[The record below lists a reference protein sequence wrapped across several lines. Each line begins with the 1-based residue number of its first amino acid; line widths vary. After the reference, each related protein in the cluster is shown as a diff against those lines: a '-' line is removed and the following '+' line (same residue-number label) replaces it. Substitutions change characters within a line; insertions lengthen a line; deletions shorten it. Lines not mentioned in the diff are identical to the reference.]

1 VNAHCAT
8 EEAAVTGLE
17 RVIDFVMHDG
27 RLRFSGLRCVPL
39 AFGIIKPTREHGF
52 KPPLPNRLLPGFA

>member
-8 EEAAVTGLE
+8 EEAAVTGLQ
-17 RVIDFVMHDG
+17 RVINFVMHDG

-39 AFGIIKPTREHGF
+39 CFSLVKLGRQRQL
-52 KPPLPNRLLPGFA
+52 KPPLTDGLL